1 MYHISFQNT
10 LEAPWR
16 TLPPIRAGQ
25 IPPGLPEP
33 TRWVTV
39 AENGTPLARIDVYEE
54 YLGAFE
60 ELIVW
65 NPWVV
70 IGLGGSAHLVDPITR
85 QTHSVA
91 CDSYFGHLYPL
102 EKHLLIASDSAL
114 QCLDEQ
120 GELVW
125 RREHLGIDGVLV
137 HEVTDGVINGE
148 GEWDPPGGWRP
159 FRLSLSTG
167 EPIPLEIPK

>member
-1 MYHISFQNT
+1 MYHTSFQNT

-16 TLPPIRAGQ
+16 NLSPIRLGQ

-33 TRWVTV
+33 HRWVTV
-39 AENGTPLARIDVYEE
+39 ERDGVPLARIDVYAE

-65 NPWVV
+65 HRWAV
-70 IGLGGSAHLVDPITR
+70 IGLGSSAHLVDPVTR

-102 EKHLLIASDSAL
+102 QKHLLIASDSAL

-125 RREHLGIDGVLV
+125 RREHLGLDGVLV
-137 HEVTDGVINGE
+137 HEVADGVIKGE
-148 GEWDPPGGWRP
+148 GEWDPPGGWQP
-159 FRLSLSTG
+159 FQLSLANGASL
-167 EPIPLEIPK
+167 PV

>member
-1 MYHISFQNT
+1 MYHASFQNT
-10 LEAPWR
+10 LEGRWR
-16 TLPPIRAGQ
+16 MLPSIRAGQ
-25 IPPGLPEP
+25 VPPGFPEP
-33 TRWVTV
+33 KRCVTV
-39 AENGTPLARIDVYEE
+39 ERGGVPLARIDVYEE

-65 NPWVV
+65 GRWIV
-70 IGLGGSAHLVDPITR
+70 IGLGSSAHLVDPVAR
-85 QTHSVA
+85 QTHSLA

-120 GELVW
+120 GELMW
-125 RREHLGIDGVLV
+125 RREHLGLDGVIV
-137 HEVTDGVINGE
+137 HEVLDDVIKGE

-159 FRLSLSTG
+159 FRLSLASG
-167 EPIPLEIPK
+167 VSLPV